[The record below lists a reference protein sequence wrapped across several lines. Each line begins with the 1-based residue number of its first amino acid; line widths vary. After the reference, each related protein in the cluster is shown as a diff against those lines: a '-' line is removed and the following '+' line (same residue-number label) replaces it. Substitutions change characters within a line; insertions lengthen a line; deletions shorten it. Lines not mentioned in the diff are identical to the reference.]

1 MNSAFFQKAFH
12 EIGLSTLLASPRD
25 VYLII
30 LQRGIRLLVY
40 GQSSLILTAFLKSL
54 EFTDFQMGLFMTLI
68 LLGDAAGSLVLTIY
82 ADRLGRAKVLLGG
95 SLLMVASGLVFAAS
109 QTYIV
114 LLLAAMVGVITPSG
128 NEVGPFRAVEESIL
142 AQLTE
147 RDNRSTIFAWHFTLS
162 GLAVALGNLS
172 GGWITR
178 ALQQHFGWTAMS
190 AYRLIFL
197 LYAAAGLFN
206 SAVTMFISA
215 KVELQRKPRSSREEE
230 EEEGLFEMGEEDDA
244 VEETKETPALSFS
257 PETKKKVWLLSALF
271 GVDNLSAGLVPVS
284 ITVYFFT
291 TKFHVDEGTLGNTFF
306 TTSLVAA
313 ISNIVAGSLARRFG
327 NIKTM
332 AFTHLPSAIFLA
344 LVPLPS
350 NFQLARAILIAVF
363 CTTKMDMAPRTA
375 FLASYISAEERT
387 AVMGIINVVKIF
399 SQSIGPTVTGLF
411 ATHGK
416 IWLSYV
422 IAGVLQASYDLA
434 MLYFFAT
441 AVSVS

>member
-1 MNSAFFQKAFH
+1 MTSAVFQKAFN
-12 EIGLSTLLASPRD
+12 EIGLSTFLASPRD

-95 SLLMVASGLVFAAS
+95 SLLMFVSGLVFASS

-128 NEVGPFRAVEESIL
+128 NEVGPFRAIEESIL

-147 RDNRSTIFAWHFTLS
+147 RDNRSTIFAWYFTLS

-178 ALQQHFGWTAMS
+178 ALQQHLGWTAMS
-190 AYRLIFL
+190 AYRGIFL
-197 LYAAAGLFN
+197 FYSAAGLFN
-206 SAVTMFISA
+206 SALTMVLSA
-215 KVELQRKPRSSREEE
+215 KVEIQRKSSSSAEEE
-230 EEEGLFEMGEEDDA
+230 DGLFEMGEEEDEV
-244 VEETKETPALSFS
+244 VEETKETTALTFS
-257 PETKKKVWLLSALF
+257 PETKRKVWLLSALF
-271 GVDNLSAGLVPVS
+271 GVDNLSSGLVPVS
-284 ITVYFFT
+284 IIVYFFT

-332 AFTHLPSAIFLA
+332 AFSHLPSAIFLA

-350 NFQLARAILIAVF
+350 NFQLARTILIAVF

-411 ATHGK
+411 ASHGK
-416 IWLSYV
+416 IWLSFV
-422 IAGVLQASYDLA
+422 IAGVLQALYDLA
-434 MLYFFAT
+434 MLYFFTT